1 MRLKAVSSQQGI
13 DVALQFE
20 ARKVALK
27 QDRTGFVLTLSI
39 HPDECPEEILRDF
52 VGARYGCALVRIQ
65 DDESATPYDN
75 RVKKAGMLCRDPK
88 FQEFVSTQIA
98 GYECDESECADILC
112 DQCGIESRTE
122 LHGNASAKEIFD
134 RIVLRYENWRYPD
147 DPF

>member
-1 MRLKAVSSQQGI
+1 MALHQRA

-27 QDRTGFVLTLSI
+27 QDRTGFILTLSI

-75 RVKKAGMLCRDPK
+75 RVQRAGMICRDPK
-88 FQEFVSTQIA
+88 FQEFISENV
-98 GYECDESECADILC
+98 GHECGENEAADFLC
-112 DQCGIESRTE
+112 EHCGIESRTE
-122 LHGNASAKEIFD
+122 LHGNAKAKERFD
-134 RIVLRYENWRYPD
+134 LLLTQFDHWRYPD